1 MNIDILVYDKI
12 TSFMTTAEATRFS
25 TASRHLYGLYL
36 AAIVPTFIPLSTA
49 RMYHRDREMFCLGTK
64 YYRTNYVD
72 DVYHGD
78 VYKASGTVDRVTTE
92 DSSSSHEKKRYYH
105 FTHDL
110 LPFQKHT
117 SMFITDSMGNNYAF
131 AEWYD
136 RRHYS
141 EYHLLAIIAV
151 PYIKKSPIFV
161 DHVHCSFDVEWIDDR
176 EKYKYKSKTNTT
188 LVATS
193 YIYPGNAVT
202 AIDVADFLN
211 DHKIDHRGRY
221 RYSFRRTR
229 GIVTMTIRQDGH
241 PDSTIRNRY
250 ARFDGLRV

>member
-25 TASRHLYGLYL
+25 MISRRLYGLYL
-36 AAIVPTFIPLSTA
+36 AAIVPTFVPLSIA
-49 RMYHRDREMFCLGTK
+49 RMYHRDHEMFCLGTR

-72 DVYHGD
+72 CVYHGD
-78 VYKASGTVDRVTTE
+78 VYKASGTVDRVSVE
-92 DSSSSHEKKRYYH
+92 NKKYYH

-117 SMFITDSMGNNYAF
+117 SMFITDKDGNGFAF

-136 RRHYS
+136 KRYYS
-141 EYHLLAIIAV
+141 VYHLLAITAV

-161 DHVHCSFDVEWIDDR
+161 GSVYCTFIVEWSNDS
-176 EKYKYKSKTNTT
+176 EKYKYKNGTNISLNMTT
-188 LVATS
+188 H
-193 YIYPGNAVT
+193 IYPGSAMD

-211 DHKIDHRGRY
+211 DHNIDHRGRY
-221 RYSFRRTR
+221 RYSFRRTN
-229 GIVTMTIRQDGH
+229 GNVTLTIGGNTED
-241 PDSTIRNRY
+241 DYTIGNRY
-250 ARFDGLRV
+250 ARFDGLRI